1 MLGWPFS
8 SLPNSKATQ
17 RRASTAPAALFVHE
31 KCWVNTFRLWFGL
44 VAVREFNAVD
54 LTNVKQWG
62 LERGCWLDEPSQ
74 LVRFVLPCPP
84 KSSQCLRV
92 LVLCWTSADPIAF
105 GKHNTTAML
114 HARHFSYNGVLRFNE
129 LCVRYVPGRERH
141 LWVVRWIWCWSNFVK
156 QCQAVSACFH
166 WLTGQQNKRIVIS
179 QPKWVSVNRLTIW
192 RLVSWRNCTDQRDF
206 E

>member
-1 MLGWPFS
+1 MPNMIQVAPCTVSHISWLAVANAQLAWLTFIQFSWDLYSLIDASTGCVEVCFSAEMKMIKRCRWIMLGWPFS

-84 KSSQCLRV
+84 
-92 LVLCWTSADPIAF
+92 
-105 GKHNTTAML
+105 N
-114 HARHFSYNGVLRFNE
+114 
-129 LCVRYVPGRERH
+129 
-141 LWVVRWIWCWSNFVK
+141 
-156 QCQAVSACFH
+156 VS
-166 WLTGQQNKRIVIS
+166 GS
-179 QPKWVSVNRLTIW
+179 
-192 RLVSWRNCTDQRDF
+192 
-206 E
+206 

>member
-1 MLGWPFS
+1 MWSDHAKYDPSSPLHCQSHTVSWLAVANAQLAWLTFIQFSWDLYTLIVFNWYFHWLCVEVCFSAEMKMIKRCRWIMLGWPFF

-74 LVRFVLPCPP
+74 MVRFVLPYPP
-84 KSSQCLRV
+84 
-92 LVLCWTSADPIAF
+92 
-105 GKHNTTAML
+105 N
-114 HARHFSYNGVLRFNE
+114 
-129 LCVRYVPGRERH
+129 
-141 LWVVRWIWCWSNFVK
+141 
-156 QCQAVSACFH
+156 VS
-166 WLTGQQNKRIVIS
+166 GS
-179 QPKWVSVNRLTIW
+179 
-192 RLVSWRNCTDQRDF
+192 
-206 E
+206 

>member
-74 LVRFVLPCPP
+74 LVRFVLPSQVLPMSQGL
-84 KSSQCLRV
+84 SSL
-92 LVLCWTSADPIAF
+92 LN
-105 GKHNTTAML
+105 K
-114 HARHFSYNGVLRFNE
+114 
-129 LCVRYVPGRERH
+129 
-141 LWVVRWIWCWSNFVK
+141 CWSNCVWKAQYNRNAACEALQLQRRAAVQRALRALRAWSREALVGCQVNLMLVK
-156 QCQAVSACFH
+156 FCQAMSSSFCMFPLTDWPTEQTHCNFSTKVSEC
-166 WLTGQQNKRIVIS
+166 
-179 QPKWVSVNRLTIW
+179 
-192 RLVSWRNCTDQRDF
+192 
-206 E
+206 